1 MSHFAGLKRATTCRA
16 CAIDIYAFRES
27 RNSTLKQQDV
37 IVALKLSLSESW
49 AGYAILGQDLGM
61 SMSEVHAA
69 IRRLVESQLYDGES
83 NHVRRRRLFEFII
96 HGLPVV
102 YPARP
107 KDVTRGVPT
116 AWAAPVLAN
125 TPLAEIAKGDDLPP
139 VWSDPDGQV
148 RGREVEP
155 LYFSAPAAS
164 KKDPELYA
172 LLALVDAVRFGRARE
187 RKMAEQELEKRLVP
201 HGSS

>member
-1 MSHFAGLKRATTCRA
+1 
-16 CAIDIYAFRES
+16 
-27 RNSTLKQQDV
+27 
-37 IVALKLSLSESW
+37 
-49 AGYAILGQDLGM
+49 
-61 SMSEVHAA
+61 
-69 IRRLVESQLYDGES
+69 
-83 NHVRRRRLFEFII
+83 
-96 HGLPVV
+96 
-102 YPARP
+102 
-107 KDVTRGVPT
+107 
-116 AWAAPVLAN
+116 VLAN
-125 TPLAEIAKGDDLPP
+125 TPLAAIAKGDDLPP

>member
-27 RNSTLKQQDV
+27 RNSTLKPQDV
-37 IVALKLSLSESW
+37 IVALKLSLSQSW
-49 AGYAILGQDLGM
+49 AGYAILGQELGM

-125 TPLAEIAKGDDLPP
+125 TQRHYTTAKNNYQKPFSNVSPSIYKQHRVLTVSYYSDLPISLEIQMRATKI
-139 VWSDPDGQV
+139 VVG
-148 RGREVEP
+148 
-155 LYFSAPAAS
+155 APS
-164 KKDPELYA
+164 ELNIT
-172 LLALVDAVRFGRARE
+172 
-187 RKMAEQELEKRLVP
+187 
-201 HGSS
+201 